1 MVLLMVLLLTL
12 AACAHG
18 GASRDPDVGTKA
30 ETGVSEAEP
39 GGEIPAGQGTVES
52 SESAQD
58 EEMAEEEEAE
68 PLFEDEEFWEEEGE
82 DVRIADPIALWN
94 RGMFYFNDKFYFWVA
109 KPVARGYSFIVPEP
123 VRESVANF
131 FANITAPVRVA
142 NNILQ
147 LKFKRAASE
156 VGRFGVNTTLG
167 IAGLFDVAGDQLGV
181 EMHEEDLGQT
191 LGHYGFGHGIYIV
204 WPLLGPSSL
213 RDTVGFVGDIFL
225 DPVYYIERRRDAIAI
240 RAYGSMNDLS
250 LRIGDYEALKEAA
263 IDPYVALRNVYI
275 QLRKKQVEE

>member
-1 MVLLMVLLLTL
+1 MLLLFAL

-18 GASRDPDVGTKA
+18 GASRGPGEEMNEGPA
-30 ETGVSEAEP
+30 ASASEP
-39 GGEIPAGQGTVES
+39 GEGEP
-52 SESAQD
+52 SESAED
-58 EEMAEEEEAE
+58 WEMAEEQESE
-68 PLFEDEEFWEEEGE
+68 PLLEDEEFWEDEEE
-82 DVRIADPIALWN
+82 EVRIADPLALWN

-109 KPVARGYSFIVPEP
+109 KPVARGYSFVVPEP

-131 FANITAPVRVA
+131 FVNVAAPVRVV

-147 LKFKRAASE
+147 AKFKRAASE

-191 LGHYGFGHGIYIV
+191 LGHYGLGHGIYIV
-204 WPLLGPSSL
+204 WPIIGPSSV

-225 DPVYYIERRRDAIAI
+225 DPVHYIERRRDAIAI
-240 RAYGSMNDLS
+240 SAYGSMNDLS

-263 IDPYVALRNVYI
+263 IDPYIALRNVYI
-275 QLRKKQVEE
+275 QRRKNQVEE